1 MHTAMKKVRFNM
13 VLVYLVN
20 GQMVS
25 VCELDKSRYMGL
37 DIRDWFYVDDDKLVI
52 TKKVS
57 RGIERFELR
66 NLCLTYERNSQTQLE
81 EL

>member
-1 MHTAMKKVRFNM
+1 M

-25 VCELDKSRYMGL
+25 VCELDKSNYMGL
-37 DIRDWFYVDDDKLVI
+37 DIRNWFYINDDKVI
-52 TKKVS
+52 VTKKVS
-57 RGIERFELR
+57 RDIEKFELR

>member
-1 MHTAMKKVRFNM
+1 MIYNM

-25 VCELDKSRYMGL
+25 VCELDKSRFMGV
-37 DIRDWFYVDDDKLVI
+37 DIREWFYTNDDKVII
-52 TKKVS
+52 TKKIS
-57 RGIERFELR
+57 SDLEKFELR

>member
-1 MHTAMKKVRFNM
+1 M

-37 DIRDWFYVDDDKLVI
+37 DIRDWFYVDDDKLFI

-57 RGIERFELR
+57 RDIERFELR